1 MGERIDYYDNPDAPP
16 ANSIKPSAAAFVL
29 HDDKIL
35 LTCRTDNGN
44 WTMPGG
50 AQDPGE
56 SLTATAIRETLEET
70 GIAIRATGVAAIY
83 TDPKHVIH
91 YTSDDEVRQEF
102 TIVYRAE
109 YVSGEPTASSETTQV
124 EWVLPPIWTPS
135 PWTAVSGSVCN
146 GRSISK
152 ALRRRRTWF
161 SQRPTGWSS
170 ST

>member
-16 ANSIKPSAAAFVL
+16 ANSIKPSAAAFVVR
-29 HDDKIL
+29 DNTVL

-56 SLTATAIRETLEET
+56 SLTTTAVRETLEET
-70 GIAIRATGVAAIY
+70 GIVIRPIGVAGIY

-109 YVSGEPTASSETTQV
+109 YVSGEPTASSETTRV
-124 EWVLPPIWTPS
+124 EWVPAADLDTL
-135 PWTAVSGSVCN
+135 TMD
-146 GRSISK
+146 R
-152 ALRRRRTWF
+152 
-161 SQRPTGWSS
+161 SQRLRILWALDQQGTWIDPAGD
-170 ST
+170 

>member
-16 ANSIKPSAAAFVL
+16 ANSIKPSAAAFVVR
-29 HDDKIL
+29 DDTVL

-70 GIAIRATGVAAIY
+70 GITIRATGVAGIY

-109 YVSGEPTASSETTQV
+109 YVSGEPTASSETTHV
-124 EWVLPPIWTPS
+124 EWVP
-135 PWTAVSGSVCN
+135 TAGVDTLTMD
-146 GRSISK
+146 R
-152 ALRRRRTWF
+152 
-161 SQRPTGWSS
+161 SQRLRIKWALTQQGTWIDPAGD
-170 ST
+170 

>member
-16 ANSIKPSAAAFVL
+16 ANSIKPSAAAFVVRG
-29 HDDKIL
+29 DKVL

-56 SLTATAIRETLEET
+56 SLTTTAIRETLEET
-70 GIAIRATGVAAIY
+70 GITIRATGVAGIY

-102 TIVYRAE
+102 TVVYRAE
-109 YVSGEPTASSETTQV
+109 YVSGEPTASSETNHV
-124 EWVLPPIWTPS
+124 KWVP
-135 PWTAVSGSVCN
+135 TADVHTLTMH
-146 GRSISK
+146 R
-152 ALRRRRTWF
+152 
-161 SQRPTGWSS
+161 SQRLRIQWALTQRGTWIDPAGD
-170 ST
+170 